1 MSVSANKPTI
11 GAEQPIAAEV
21 AQGVIGGRARQTS
34 LTLDAWRRF
43 KRNKAALAGLVFIA
57 ILTFV
62 AIAAPL
68 VAPYSYEEQNIRAV
82 TQKPGGA
89 YLLGT
94 DALGRDLLS
103 RLIYGARVSLAVGV
117 VVQMIIVAIGVPVGL
132 IAGYFGGKIDTILM
146 RIVDVLYAKPNLLF
160 IIIVMTFLKAKFQ
173 TASGGIWAPLK
184 SINDAT
190 GGLLGVFIG
199 LGLVSWLTVSR
210 LVRGQVLSLK
220 KKEFIEA
227 ARCIGATDRQ
237 IIGRHLLPNTLA
249 VIIVATTLGIP
260 GAILSEAGISFIGL
274 GVNPPTPSWGSMISD
289 GVEQLR
295 NYPHILIA
303 PGLALSLTVLA
314 FNFVGDGLRDALDP
328 WMKK

>member
-1 MSVSANKPTI
+1 MSVSTDK
-11 GAEQPIAAEV
+11 PIAVSLSKEAM
-21 AQGVIGGRARQTS
+21 AASAKQSS

-43 KRNKAALAGLVFIA
+43 KRNKAAVAGLAFIVMLA
-57 ILTFV
+57 FV
-62 AIAAPL
+62 AVFAPL
-68 VAPYSYEEQNIRAV
+68 VAPYGYAEQDIRAV
-82 TQKPGGA
+82 TQKPGGN
-89 YLLGT
+89 YILGT
-94 DALGRDLLS
+94 DQLGRDLLS
-103 RLIYGARVSLAVGV
+103 RLIYGARVSLLVGV
-117 VVQMIIVAIGVPVGL
+117 VVQAIIIVIGVPVGL
-132 IAGYFGGKIDTILM
+132 VAGYFGGKIDTFLM
-146 RIVDVLYAKPNLLF
+146 RLVDVLYAKPNLLF

-173 TASGGIWAPLK
+173 TASGGLWAPMK
-184 SINDAT
+184 AVNDAT

-220 KKEFIEA
+220 KKEYIEA
-227 ARCIGATDRQ
+227 AHCIGATDRQ
-237 IIGRHLLPNTLA
+237 VIFRHLLPNTLA

-289 GVEQLR
+289 GVDQLR

-303 PGLALSLTVLA
+303 PGVALSLTVLS

>member
-1 MSVSANKPTI
+1 MSVSTGKPI
-11 GAEQPIAAEV
+11 VAGLGQGGAAA
-21 AQGVIGGRARQTS
+21 ATKQSS

-43 KRNKAALAGLVFIA
+43 KRNKAAIAGLVFIVAVALIA
-57 ILTFV
+57 IF
-62 AIAAPL
+62 APL
-68 VAPYSYEEQNIRAV
+68 IAPYHYAAIDIRAV
-82 TQKPGGA
+82 SQKPGGN
-89 YLLGT
+89 YILGT
-94 DALGRDLLS
+94 DTLGRDMLS
-103 RLIYGARVSLAVGV
+103 RLIYGARVSLLVGI
-117 VVQMIIVAIGVPVGL
+117 VVQAIIVLIGVPVGL
-132 IAGYFGGKIDTILM
+132 VAGYFGGKIDTFLM
-146 RIVDVLYAKPNLLF
+146 RLVDVLYAKPNLLF

-173 TASGGIWAPLK
+173 SNAGGLWVPLK
-184 SINDAT
+184 AINDGT

-227 ARCIGATDRQ
+227 AHCIGANDRQ
-237 IIGRHLLPNTLA
+237 IISRHLLPNTLA

-260 GAILSEAGISFIGL
+260 SAILTEAGISFIGL

-289 GVEQLR
+289 GVQQIR
-295 NYPHILIA
+295 NYPHMLISPA
-303 PGLALSLTVLA
+303 IALSLTVLS